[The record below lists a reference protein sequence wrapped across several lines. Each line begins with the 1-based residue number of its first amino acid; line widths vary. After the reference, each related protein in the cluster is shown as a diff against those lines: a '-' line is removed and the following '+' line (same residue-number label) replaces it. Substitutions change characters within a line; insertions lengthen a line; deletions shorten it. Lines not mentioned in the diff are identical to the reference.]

1 MVWVMVIL
9 TAVLGFY
16 MAWSIGAN
24 DVANSMAAA
33 VGSRSISIRNAII
46 AAGICEFAG
55 AVLVGSHVTET
66 IRKGIVSSDS
76 LMALPGMTPT
86 QVAALLALGM
96 ASALLAAALWLHIST
111 WVGMPVSTTHSIVGA
126 VTGFGIV
133 AAGWSAIHWDKI
145 GQIVASWFISPI
157 TAGILAFVFFK
168 LMSRFILGREKPF
181 RAARTY
187 APFIVFVTAVVIAL
201 ATVYQG
207 LGHVAKNMPWL
218 TGRVAIA
225 ISIATGLAS
234 ALVARLLIHRAYA
247 RDGGAPLGDQL
258 ERVERL
264 FGPVVIATSC
274 CVSFAHGANDV
285 ANAVGPLA
293 AVVDIFWHGMV
304 KSHVAVP
311 FWVLALGGAG
321 IVFGLATFGRRVMET
336 VGQKITQITPSR
348 GVAAN
353 LATTMTVLSCSRL
366 GLPVSTTHCIVGAVL
381 GIGMARGLGAVNR
394 QVTRN
399 IFGSWLITVP
409 AAALIAVVVF
419 LVGRVFLFDF
429 LVRVISGS
437 AA

>member
-1 MVWVMVIL
+1 M
-9 TAVLGFY
+9 
-16 MAWSIGAN
+16 
-24 DVANSMAAA
+24 
-33 VGSRSISIRNAII
+33 
-46 AAGICEFAG
+46 
-55 AVLVGSHVTET
+55 TEHQ
-66 IRKGIVSSDS
+66 
-76 LMALPGMTPT
+76 L
-86 QVAALLALGM
+86 AALLALGM
-96 ASALLAAALWLHIST
+96 ASALLAAALWLHLST
-111 WVGMPVSTTHSIVGA
+111 WLGMPVSTTHSIVGA

-133 AAGWSAIHWDKI
+133 AAGWGAIYWGKI
-145 GQIVASWFISPI
+145 GQIVASWFISPV
-157 TAGILAFVFFK
+157 TAGILAFLFFK

-187 APFIVFVTAVVIAL
+187 APFIAFVTAVVISL

-225 ISIATGLAS
+225 ISVGIGLVS
-234 ALVARLLIHRAYA
+234 ALIARLLIHRAYA
-247 RDGGAPLGDQL
+247 RNGKAPLGDQL

-264 FGPVVIATSC
+264 FGPLVIATSC
-274 CVSFAHGANDV
+274 CVAFAHGANDV

-293 AVVDIFWHGMV
+293 VVVNIFVSHGTV
-304 KSHVAVP
+304 QPQVPVP

-321 IVFGLATFGRRVMET
+321 IVLGLATFGRRVMET

-394 QVTRN
+394 RVTGN
-399 IFGSWLITVP
+399 IFGGWLVTVP
-409 AAALIAVVVF
+409 AAALLAMGIF
-419 LVGRVFLFDF
+419 LVGRLFLLEF
-429 LVRVISGS
+429 LVHVISGG